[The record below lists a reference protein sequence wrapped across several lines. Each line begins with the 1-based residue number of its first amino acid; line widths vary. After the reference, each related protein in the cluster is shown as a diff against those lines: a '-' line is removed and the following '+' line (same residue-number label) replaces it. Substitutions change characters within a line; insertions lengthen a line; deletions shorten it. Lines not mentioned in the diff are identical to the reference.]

1 MARGNGRDH
10 KYMLDRW
17 KKKSGSYPRYKN
29 SEDVIEARIVN
40 SMKKAG
46 IDFSGKSI
54 LDVGCGTGVYTIRI
68 AKEAGSVT
76 GIDIS
81 QEMLSVLEQDAA
93 AEGCQNIETII
104 SPWDTFDTGGKQW
117 DIAVSTMTPAVQ
129 LAEDYQKVRD
139 SAREAVIYLGWGG
152 KRDVE
157 PIKYIAGKSQVKPRV
172 FNNSQNMRKWL
183 DDRGIAYYSEIFDEI
198 RNKTMPF
205 EEAVSYCQDEL
216 EISEVFALQ
225 NDIEKELQRFTDE
238 NGIVRFKI
246 SARLELIVYKK

>member
-1 MARGNGRDH
+1 
-10 KYMLDRW
+10 MLDRW

-40 SMKKAG
+40 SMKSAG
-46 IDFSGKSI
+46 IDFSGRSI

-68 AKEAGSVT
+68 AKEAGSLT
-76 GIDIS
+76 GVDIS
-81 QEMLSVLEQDAA
+81 TEMLSILQQDAA
-93 AEGCQNIETII
+93 EEGCSNIETII
-104 SPWDTFDTGGKQW
+104 SPWDTFDSGGRKW

-139 SAREAVIYLGWGG
+139 CAKEAVIYLGWGG

-157 PIKYIAGKSQVKPRV
+157 PIKYMVGKSQVKPRV

-183 DDRGIAYYSEIFDEI
+183 EDNGIKYYSEVFDEV
-198 RNKTMPF
+198 RPKEMTF
-205 EEAVSYCQDEL
+205 EEAVTYCQDEL

-225 NDIEKELQRFTDE
+225 NDIESELQRFTDDE
-238 NGIVRFKI
+238 GIVRFNI